1 MTFLSDILVT
11 LGTGTVEEL
20 HFGNMTVDDE
30 PPPASAWAW
39 DRGGE
44 FEAQGAFRHVRV
56 AACVMHRSFPTL
68 EALLQDM
75 GSINDKPKSAPLGL
89 FFTKSEINYER
100 YL

>member
-30 PPPASAWAW
+30 PPPAAAWAW

-56 AACVMHRSFPTL
+56 AVCVMHRSFPTL
-68 EALLQDM
+68 EALLQDY
-75 GSINDKPKSAPLGL
+75 GVLTINDKPKSAP
-89 FFTKSEINYER
+89 
-100 YL
+100 